1 MDPKLYKAATLGDV
15 KLLKEIAQEN
25 SQDPLLS
32 VTPYKNTILHITV
45 RLGHENF
52 ARESLQLCRSLYHQ
66 ANARGDTPLHIA
78 ARAGHFGL
86 VKLLTDWYKKNS
98 HVGYG
103 ENFRV
108 RDLEAGGESEDW
120 WMWNL
125 EKSSPLHEALRN
137 KHQHAALHLL
147 EFEPRQACFVN
158 NAGESPLYLAARLG
172 LLPVL
177 QRIVQLSSN
186 FSQHGPD
193 GKTPLHAAVIWR
205 RFRSVQVLLQQL
217 PQLVQEFDDSGKTAL
232 HYAAAKGFLHI
243 VRLILQTD
251 SSVAYKADK
260 EGQLPLLMAAGSG
273 RLLTVEVMLEFCQDP
288 VDMVNTSGRNA
299 VHLAVENNK
308 SQIVRALLNRPE
320 HKKLINEP
328 DHEGNTPL
336 HLATKLRFY
345 NIVKLLLAADDVDLT
360 ATNKD
365 GLTALDISVSD
376 RRLVFRQIFIRR
388 TLMRHGAARL
398 GGDHGLERVP
408 VILSPLDHP
417 DVDLKSMSNT
427 LSLVATLLA
436 TVTFAAAFT
445 MPGGLKIEGPD
456 EGMAVFARK
465 VALKVFVLSDTVAMC
480 SSITVAFLLVWGMLG
495 DPGFLRGIVG
505 CCMKLLMMALL
516 ATMIT
521 FMTGVYLVISKESLW
536 VAIVVCVMS
545 CMVPFLVYY
554 LFNAYSTSTPHMIKS
569 PKKIR
574 LRRPKSNKKSSHRIE
589 SRERM
594 S

>member
-1 MDPKLYKAATLGDV
+1 MDPRLYRAATLGDV
-15 KLLKEIAQEN
+15 KLLKEIALEN
-25 SQDPLLS
+25 SQHPLLS
-32 VTPYKNTILHITV
+32 LTPYKNTILHITV

-52 ARESLQLCRSLYHQ
+52 ARESLQLCPSLYDLPN
-66 ANARGDTPLHIA
+66 ANRDTPLHIA

-86 VKLLTDWYKKNS
+86 VKLLTDWYRENS
-98 HVGYG
+98 KG
-103 ENFRV
+103 
-108 RDLEAGGESEDW
+108 DLEAGGESVDSGV
-120 WMWNL
+120 WNL
-125 EKSSPLHEALRN
+125 EKNSPLHEALRN

-158 NAGESPLYLAARLG
+158 NVGESPLYLAARLG

-177 QRIVQLSSN
+177 QRIVKLSSN
-186 FSQHGPD
+186 FSQQGPD
-193 GKTPLHAAVIWR
+193 GKTPLHAAVIWKR
-205 RFRSVQVLLQQL
+205 LRSVEVLLHHL
-217 PQLVQEFDDSGKTAL
+217 PHLAQHSDTFGKTAL
-232 HYAAAKGFLHI
+232 HYAASKGFLRI

-251 SSVAYKADK
+251 PSVAYITDN

-273 RLLTVEVMLEFCQDP
+273 RLLTIEVMLEFCQDP
-288 VDMVNTSGRNA
+288 VDMLNTSGRNA
-299 VHLAVENNK
+299 LHLAVENNK
-308 SQIVRALLNRPE
+308 AQIVRALLNRPE

-336 HLATKLRFY
+336 HLATQHRFY
-345 NIVKLLLAADDVDLT
+345 NIVKLLLAADGVDLT

-365 GLTALDISVSD
+365 GLTALDISESD
-376 RRLVFRQIFIRR
+376 RRLVFRQIVIRR

-398 GGDHGLERVP
+398 RGDHRERVP
-408 VILSPLDHP
+408 FILNPLDHP
-417 DVDLKSMSNT
+417 NVDLKSMANT

-445 MPGGLKIEGPD
+445 MPGGYKNDGPD
-456 EGMAVFARK
+456 EGMAVFVRS

-505 CCMKLLMMALL
+505 CCVKLLWMALFG
-516 ATMIT
+516 TMIT
-521 FMTGVYLVISKESLW
+521 FMTGVYLVISKDSLW

-554 LFNAYSTSTPHMIKS
+554 LFDAYSTSTPRMNKS
-569 PKKIR
+569 HQNIR
-574 LRRPKSNKKSSHRIE
+574 LRKRKLTEQSSDPI
-589 SRERM
+589 
-594 S
+594 